1 MRGTRLYF
9 ENGVNLKSKSFQP
22 QGGTNRTAALRNN
35 QGATRPELSHFRVCK
50 HFVNK
55 SPANIYFI
63 FSLVHQPICNNSK
76 KKKAP
81 NQSGTY
87 QSSHSYCKGPECCPS
102 PHGAREKALPPIGR
116 AQSDF
121 SFSFMCKKTMLNMK
135 RPTIMEKAPA

>member
-1 MRGTRLYF
+1 MF
-9 ENGVNLKSKSFQP
+9 
-22 QGGTNRTAALRNN
+22 
-35 QGATRPELSHFRVCK
+35 
-50 HFVNK
+50 
-55 SPANIYFI
+55 ANILSTNPLQIFTS
-63 FSLVHQPICNNSK
+63 FSLLFINPYVIIVIK
-76 KKKAP
+76 KKEAP